1 MRAFTKSD
9 AVISI
14 FLLGLGAATLAAC
27 GSESGEPPLVLGHV
41 SSAFS
46 APPQGLQTDS
56 AYAKS
61 NGRVTNVFA
70 TAGKTSCFT
79 PEVPASFVAPG
90 ASYTGMTPCPGANTG
105 EALGPYPS
113 QVGSNPGY
121 PASTPM
127 LVKGHSES
135 DLQIDPTDA
144 RHLIGSSKWFVSPD
158 AYNHQLGFYESWD
171 GGKTW
176 PVQGH
181 IPGYEGWSDTT
192 DPVGAFDRWG
202 NYYSLL
208 LPYEFYY
215 NADGSKSYSIN
226 PNLEP
231 NPTLNAEVI
240 AISVRKH
247 GATAVDGWSTANG
260 TKDLVATYDSKGIEP
275 DKQWITIDNHPGSPY
290 RDRIYAMWVAFTALS
305 SKPFVSWAT
314 ALPDGSHTPWSTPA
328 RLPMDSKSPTGA
340 TYLMPHVTP
349 DGTVWTTLTNFSP
362 AQQYAYGTLSVIK
375 STDGGAT
382 FTVAP
387 TDIATKIVQPP
398 ATYTNTTFR
407 EGILNA
413 FTVGSV
419 KVNGHYPLYAAWEDG
434 SAGLTNI
441 LVSASFDEGG
451 SWTLPVRANDNS
463 GPTDAV
469 QPVLN
474 TTPDGRVSLA
484 FYDRRLPCAS
494 AGSAEATAAALVKD
508 TVNPAWAGSLPPY
521 GAANY
526 CLNMSVQFY
535 NADLTP
541 RGSNIRAT
549 KNSFDPQLASPHP
562 SSPTSATTFL
572 GDYFGSASTS
582 TTNYLSFVSTYND
595 GSNPTN
601 IQQQVVAAVLIP

>member
-9 AVISI
+9 AVFSV
-14 FLLGLGAATLAAC
+14 FLLGLGAAMLAAC
-27 GSESGEPPLVLGHV
+27 SSDSGGPPPVLGHV

-70 TAGKTSCFT
+70 TAGQTSCFT

-90 ASYTGMTPCPGANTG
+90 ASYTGMTACPGATTG

-127 LVKGHSES
+127 LVNGHSES
-135 DLQIDPTDA
+135 DIQIDPTNA
-144 RHLIGSSKWFVSPD
+144 NHLIGSSKWFVSPD

-171 GGKTW
+171 AGKTW

-181 IPGYEGWSDTT
+181 IPGYEGWADAT

-215 NADGSKSYSIN
+215 NPDGSKSYAIN
-226 PNLEP
+226 PNREP

-247 GATAVDGWSTANG
+247 GATSVDGWSTANG

-275 DKQWITIDNHPGSPY
+275 DKQWITIDNNPGSPY
-290 RDRIYAMWVAFTALS
+290 RDRIYTMWVAFTALS

-314 ALPDGSHTPWSTPA
+314 ALPDGSHTPWSTPQ

-340 TYLMPHVTP
+340 TYLLPHVTP
-349 DGTVWTTLTNFSP
+349 DGTVWTTITNFSP
-362 AQQYAYGTLSVIK
+362 AQQYTYGKLSVIK

-387 TDIATKIVQPP
+387 TDVAAKIVQPP
-398 ATYTNTTFR
+398 GTYTNTTFR

-441 LVSASFDEGG
+441 VVSASFDEGG
-451 SWTLPVRANDNS
+451 SWTTPVRANDNS

-541 RGSNIRAT
+541 RGHNIRAT
-549 KNSFDPQLASPHP
+549 KNTFDPQLASPHP

-572 GDYFGSASTS
+572 GDYFGSASTT
-582 TTNYLSFVSTYND
+582 TTNYLTFVSTYND
-595 GSNPTN
+595 GSNPSN